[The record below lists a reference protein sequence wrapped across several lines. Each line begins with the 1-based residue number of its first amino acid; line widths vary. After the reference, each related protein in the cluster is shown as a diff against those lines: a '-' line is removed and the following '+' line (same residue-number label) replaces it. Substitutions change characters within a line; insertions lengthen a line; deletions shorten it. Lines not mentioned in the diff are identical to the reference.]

1 MLNEFH
7 RFTMSCVLVA
17 AWAALPGSA
26 TSAPPAGDA
35 AAGKTVFA
43 RCAMCHSVALG
54 ENRLG
59 PTLAGIVGRKAGA
72 VPGYNYSPAM
82 KNSGVT
88 WTPDALDAYLAN
100 PRGKLPG
107 VKMIFAGLPKPEDR
121 ANVIAYLA
129 NSK

>member
-1 MLNEFH
+1 MPKG
-7 RFTMSCVLVA
+7 FTRLVMSCAFVA
-17 AWAALPGSA
+17 AWAALSA
-26 TSAPPAGDA
+26 NAYAAPLGDA
-35 AAGKTVFA
+35 AAGKTIFV
-43 RCAMCHSVALG
+43 RCAICHSVTPG

-59 PTLAGIVGRKAGA
+59 PTLAGIVGRKAGTVA
-72 VPGYNYSPAM
+72 GYNYSPAM

-107 VKMIFAGLPKPEDR
+107 VKMIFAGLPKHEDR

-129 NSK
+129 NPK